1 MATRA
6 ETERKKE
13 RSGEALETVLATLG
27 TLTDEDL
34 AALHM
39 RVGQALD
46 DRDLDAMAGHWD
58 YERHTW
64 GRGWLQR
71 EPKPRR
77 RKNGSIKIYAYWAFH
92 WVENGDRKSRHVGP
106 DSALNAWKNA
116 NPSP

>member
-64 GRGWLQR
+64 GRAVPHEEHTGGRGR
-71 EPKPRR
+71 ELHPLRLYIRTVKL
-77 RKNGSIKIYAYWAFH
+77 IK
-92 WVENGDRKSRHVGP
+92 
-106 DSALNAWKNA
+106 
-116 NPSP
+116 